1 MALLPCNWMNV
12 PSFVPIRKATLALI
26 RKMVH
31 YAPSQLLGDIYNS
44 DVTGFTPVLVEVL
57 AAVLDHEVSS

>member
-1 MALLPCNWMNV
+1 
-12 PSFVPIRKATLALI
+12 
-26 RKMVH
+26 MVH

-57 AAVLDHEVSS
+57 AAVLDHEVNYFGLSGAPGQTDVTLFVIL